1 MQSHK
6 RVKRYRA
13 NPFRQASI
21 YRKSQA
27 DNSVEQMNNAEEIK
41 Q

>member
-13 NPFRQASI
+13 NPFRQTSI

-27 DNSVEQMNNAEEIK
+27 DNYADE
-41 Q
+41 